1 MAQAK
6 LPLLARKEGKRG
18 VTLAAA
24 LGWLVVGAALDAG
37 SALAQSASWNETLAK
52 AKQEGTVVLYT
63 AGLGPTLQI
72 IQQEFTKATGIRTE
86 GQMVNAGPQRERVG
100 RSVQAKQVQ
109 VDVLINNDT
118 PFIDELLKKGELQ
131 DLSALPNKASFPKQW
146 WQGAYPF
153 VGSFSQVVMV
163 NTKFIDPKS
172 IRTWQDLLNPKFRER
187 VVVISP
193 ASGLGSMTFYAN
205 LIDSQGPDYIR
216 KLGELKPAIVSTS
229 VEGSQLVASGE
240 KWIYPNNVAYNT
252 VALKAKGAP
261 VEDVYL
267 PPTSVVPYVAVALQN
282 GRHPAAGRVLVN
294 WLLSKEGQEA
304 ICGQQR
310 LTCSLPGVPG
320 SLPLAE
326 KHVVYN
332 PADVAKR
339 QDEIVKLFEQ
349 SFRK

>member
-1 MAQAK
+1 MDTKAISPIASRLAPLNTITAALLLAGAACLSTPVFAQA
-6 LPLLARKEGKRG
+6 
-18 VTLAAA
+18 
-24 LGWLVVGAALDAG
+24 
-37 SALAQSASWNETLAK
+37 QWNDTLAK
-52 AKQEGTVVLYT
+52 AKQEGSVVLYT
-63 AGLGPTLQI
+63 SGLGPTLQI

-86 GQMVNAGPQRERVG
+86 GQMVNSGPQRERVG

-109 VDVLINNDT
+109 VDVLINNDI
-118 PFIDELLKKGELQ
+118 PFVDDLLKKGELQ
-131 DLSALPNKASFPKQW
+131 DLSTLPNRASFPKQW

-163 NTKFIDPKS
+163 NTKFIDPKT
-172 IRTWQDLLNPKFRER
+172 IRSWQDLLNPKFRDR
-187 VVVISP
+187 MVVISP
-193 ASGLGSMTFYAN
+193 SAGLGVLTFYAN
-205 LIDSQGPDYIR
+205 LIDSQGPDYMR
-216 KLGELKPAIVSTS
+216 KLGELKPSVVSTS
-229 VEGSQLVASGE
+229 VEGSQLVAAGE

-267 PPTSVVPYVAVALQN
+267 APTSVVAYPAVAMQN
-282 GRHPAAGRVLVN
+282 GPHPAAARVLVN

-326 KHVVYN
+326 KHVVYS

-339 QDEIVKLFEQ
+339 QDEIVNLFEQ